1 MKSRILTDLNLFNRR
16 RGLWVL
22 ALFLAVF
29 SQARAQQGPTS
40 PTAPKGEVSPASTIP
55 TTANSPLDVDNRK
68 TISPEKPVNIT
79 SNQLSFDKLNGL
91 TLFNG
96 AVKVTHDQIILNSD
110 QVEAASNNRVATALG
125 NVRVNDLKSNLHLTC
140 GNLDYHDLMDQITAH
155 DHPVID
161 TLDEN
166 GMPMTIRSRQMELY
180 TQQKKVVAHQDVEI
194 LHDTG
199 RSEAQLATY
208 DAKTDQVVLEENP
221 RVFTPQGVIS
231 GRRIT
236 TNLSGDHRLIVE
248 GMAEAEFYSTPQP
261 IPTKPPGAGTSTPL
275 GPGMGV
281 TTNGSSGSVSA
292 TGSGSSSPAAKIQ
305 PGGGTGPAAV
315 PIPGL

>member
-1 MKSRILTDLNLFNRR
+1 MKSRILTDPNLFNRQS
-16 RGLWVL
+16 GLW
-22 ALFLAVF
+22 ALGIFLAFF

-40 PTAPKGEVSPASTIP
+40 PAAPNGGSAPATEK
-55 TTANSPLDVDNRK
+55 ALLDGDRLK
-68 TISPEKPVNIT
+68 SISPEKPVNIT
-79 SNQLSFDKLNGL
+79 SDQLSFDKLNGL

-96 AVKVTHDQIILNSD
+96 AVKVTHDQVILNSD
-110 QVEAASNNRVATALG
+110 QVEASSNNRVATALG
-125 NVRVNDLKSNLHLTC
+125 HVRVNDLKSNMHLTC

-166 GMPMTIRSRQMELY
+166 GLPMTIRSRQMELY

-208 DAKTDQVVLEENP
+208 DGKTDQVILEENP
-221 RVFTPQGVIS
+221 MVFTPQGVLA

-236 TNLSGDHRLIVE
+236 TNLSGDHRVIVE
-248 GMAEAEFYSTPQP
+248 GMAEAEFYSSPQP
-261 IPTKPPGAGTSTPL
+261 VPTKPPGAGTSSPL
-275 GPGMGV
+275 PSGMG
-281 TTNGSSGSVSA
+281 TATNAASGPA
-292 TGSGSSSPAAKIQ
+292 TGSGPAAGSSAQMGAVKTA
-305 PGGGTGPAAV
+305 PSGTAGGPVPV

>member
-1 MKSRILTDLNLFNRR
+1 MKSRILTDPNLFNRC

-22 ALFLAVF
+22 GLFWAF
-29 SQARAQQGPTS
+29 FPQAHAQQGPTS
-40 PTAPKGEVSPASTIP
+40 PTSPGSEASP
-55 TTANSPLDVDNRK
+55 TTASPLDVENRK
-68 TISPEKPVNIT
+68 TISPEKPVNII

-110 QVEAASNNRVATALG
+110 LVEAASNNRVATALG
-125 NVRVNDLKSNLHLTC
+125 HVRVNDLKSNLHLIC

-248 GMAEAEFYSTPQP
+248 GTAEAEFYSTPQP
-261 IPTKPPGAGTSTPL
+261 IPKKPAGAGTSTPL
-275 GPGMGV
+275 GPGMGA
-281 TTNGSSGSVSA
+281 TTTTASSPAAGSGPV
-292 TGSGSSSPAAKIQ
+292 SGSSSPAAKIS
-305 PGGGTGPAAV
+305 PGGPTGPVAV
-315 PIPGL
+315 PIPGF